1 MKERIAI
8 LLFLVVGLAPGMAGR
23 TKDVYIASHTDE
35 SGGDGT
41 LRNPFDGSTPAK
53 LDAVLRRISTGT
65 SVHFGPGTFHTA
77 GFSDDSPSVG
87 FSVKPGC
94 KYVGAGPR
102 QTTIHLASASATS
115 AHLGCAFCASG
126 TRADVSG
133 ASVENMT
140 IDVNGAGLVAAN
152 TPDLCTFGVSLPGS
166 NNKVSNVHLINV
178 YGHEATSREAFGL
191 GTPASATNPKP
202 KGNLIQNCVVDEFA
216 TGYDYGQM
224 ICITGGV
231 ARGNWVIGQTTLTSA
246 YQAYGANAV
255 LDGCYAFNCRTFLY
269 MDTGDVGP
277 LLVKNCQ
284 AWGITGEF
292 VNLTPA
298 AGFSHHDVRVMNN
311 TAEFGATGE
320 FLRAVPGGAGVR
332 LYNMYVVN
340 NTATQAFG
348 EYTPVNVSNVRNF
361 YSAGNHWL
369 KTGSSKRKANQ
380 RSNQLPSLGSPD
392 LRTAN

>member
-1 MKERIAI
+1 
-8 LLFLVVGLAPGMAGR
+8 
-23 TKDVYIASHTDE
+23 
-35 SGGDGT
+35 
-41 LRNPFDGSTPAK
+41 
-53 LDAVLRRISTGT
+53 
-65 SVHFGPGTFHTA
+65 VHFGAGTFQSA

-102 QTTIHLASASATS
+102 QTAIQLASASATS

-126 TRADVSG
+126 TNADVSG

-166 NNKVSNVHLINV
+166 NNKISNVHLIHV
-178 YGHEATSREAFGL
+178 YGHQATGKEAFGL

-202 KGNLIQNCVVDEFA
+202 KGNLIQNCVVDDFA

-224 ICITGGV
+224 ICITGGI
-231 ARGNWVIGQTTLTSA
+231 AKGNWVVGQTILTSA

-269 MDTGDVGP
+269 MDAGDVGP

-284 AWGITGEF
+284 AWGIGGEF
-292 VNLTPA
+292 VNLTPS
-298 AGFSHHDVRVMNN
+298 AGFKHHDVRVMNN
-311 TAEFGATGE
+311 IVELSATGT
-320 FLRAVPGGAGVR
+320 FFKAVPGGAGAR
-332 LYNMYVVN
+332 LYNIYVLN
-340 NTATQAFG
+340 NTATPAVEQFI
-348 EYTPVNVSNVRNF
+348 PLNVSNVRNF
-361 YSAGNHWL
+361 HSAGNHWL
-369 KTGSSKRKANQ
+369 KTGSPKPKAYQKSSKSSSLESAN
-380 RSNQLPSLGSPD
+380 
-392 LRTAN
+392 LRARY